1 MYQTVL
7 WKYIYNTF
15 FILIGISIITL
26 IIGISTAW
34 LVSTCNFFGRKFF
47 EWALVLPLSIPTYII
62 AYTYVGIFDYT
73 GIIQKFFRN
82 TLIMQYYFNIDI
94 MNIYGII
101 FLLSLVLY
109 PYIYVLVKSTFVNQ
123 SQLLLESSRI
133 LGSNNYRTFFK
144 IALPMARPSIIGGLS
159 LCLMEALNDYGAVKY
174 FGVSTFTTGIFKA
187 WFSLGDS
194 NAAIYLSVFL
204 ILFVFSLI
212 LLEKYQRGNSKYNN
226 IEINKTLAIRYNLN
240 LIENIFCF
248 ILCLIPVLI
257 GFIIPFLQLSYWTIQ
272 TIYKIID
279 YNFFNLILNS
289 FILSIVTSLICSII
303 SIFLLYSIR
312 LMPNYFV
319 KFFVKITILGYS
331 IPGAI
336 IAVGIMISALSLNK
350 VLVFLLKNIINIDID
365 VVIDISFLT
374 LFFAYIIRF
383 LAISYNSIDSGFKKV
398 SIKINEASRSLGV
411 GILKT
416 LFIIEMPLIK
426 NSIIASCLLV
436 FVDVLKEL
444 PLILILRPFNFETLA
459 TKTFQLVS
467 DEMIANSG
475 IYSLIIVIIGLF
487 PILFLSKLI
496 NNKKISEY
504 IKN

>member
-1 MYQTVL
+1 LYQTVL

-15 FILIGISIITL
+15 FILVGISIITL

-226 IEINKTLAIRYNLN
+226 IEINKT
-240 LIENIFCF
+240 
-248 ILCLIPVLI
+248 
-257 GFIIPFLQLSYWTIQ
+257 
-272 TIYKIID
+272 
-279 YNFFNLILNS
+279 
-289 FILSIVTSLICSII
+289 
-303 SIFLLYSIR
+303 
-312 LMPNYFV
+312 
-319 KFFVKITILGYS
+319 
-331 IPGAI
+331 
-336 IAVGIMISALSLNK
+336 
-350 VLVFLLKNIINIDID
+350 
-365 VVIDISFLT
+365 
-374 LFFAYIIRF
+374 
-383 LAISYNSIDSGFKKV
+383 
-398 SIKINEASRSLGV
+398 
-411 GILKT
+411 
-416 LFIIEMPLIK
+416 
-426 NSIIASCLLV
+426 
-436 FVDVLKEL
+436 
-444 PLILILRPFNFETLA
+444 
-459 TKTFQLVS
+459 
-467 DEMIANSG
+467 
-475 IYSLIIVIIGLF
+475 
-487 PILFLSKLI
+487 
-496 NNKKISEY
+496 
-504 IKN
+504 